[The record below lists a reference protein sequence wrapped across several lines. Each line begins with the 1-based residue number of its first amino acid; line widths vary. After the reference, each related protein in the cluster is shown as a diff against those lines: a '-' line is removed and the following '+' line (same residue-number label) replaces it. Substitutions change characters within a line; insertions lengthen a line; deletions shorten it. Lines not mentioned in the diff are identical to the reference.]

1 MGRQGTW
8 VVPGP
13 SGILDRGLWG
23 GHLRTDERRL
33 VPPFPGTPALGDPL
47 PAQSRGPHTHFLC
60 PEPLP
65 QPLLSGQC
73 YRCSHFCDSST
84 GSAPWWEGLT
94 VSSEQWPTR
103 LPSAEISSGR
113 LWSQCGVILF
123 SLSFPPQYSVSASSP
138 HLNKNNK
145 TF

>member
-13 SGILDRGLWG
+13 SGILDRCLWG

-47 PAQSRGPHTHFLC
+47 PTQSRGPHTHFLC

-84 GSAPWWEGLT
+84 GSAPWWEGRQCPQ
-94 VSSEQWPTR
+94 QWPTR
-103 LPSAEISSGR
+103 LPPLLRFLLVVFGHNVESFC
-113 LWSQCGVILF
+113 LVC
-123 SLSFPPQYSVSASSP
+123 SFPHSTVLVPV
-138 HLNKNNK
+138 HHI
-145 TF
+145 